1 MSVFNSFSDTYPVPL
16 GTVVFYSA
24 PASKDPDPTKE
35 YAQRDLGKA
44 WLCCDGRYLKREGEF
59 APLFKMIGSTFGS
72 QDATDFRL
80 PVAADFNNFG
90 SRGYLPRS
98 VAVNDGVK
106 TDGVGGTAILTA
118 TITEANIPPLNW
130 NGEGTT
136 VAGIGLDV
144 ENQSW
149 TSAINNGRSVM
160 QNDTTGAGSGG
171 ADVNG
176 SFVIRNNPIIGMNN
190 ITATAAGI
198 TRLAATPVPLSQTLA
213 LKGELPQRYEMRMMI
228 RSKN

>member
-1 MSVFNSFSDTYPVPL
+1 MSVSNSFSDTYPVPL

-24 PASKDPDPTKE
+24 PASVDPDPTKE
-35 YAQRDLGKA
+35 YAQRDLGDK
-44 WLCCDGRYLKREGEF
+44 WLCCDGRYLKRVGEF
-59 APLFKMIGSTFGS
+59 ASLFDMIGDTFGS

-80 PVAADFNNFG
+80 PVAAYFNNFG

-98 VAVNDGVK
+98 VSVNDGVK
-106 TDGVGGTAILTA
+106 TDGVGGNA
-118 TITEANIPPLNW
+118 TLSATLTEANIPPIAW
-130 NGEGTT
+130 DGKGTT
-136 VAGIGLDV
+136 VAGVGFDA

-149 TSAINNGRSVM
+149 TSAINSGRSVM
-160 QNDTTGAGSGG
+160 QNDTSGAGSGG

-176 SFVIRNNPIIGMNN
+176 SFVIRNHPIVGMNV
-190 ITATAAGI
+190 ISSTAAGI
-198 TRLAATPVPLSQTLA
+198 TRTTATPVPLTQTLA